1 MKNLS
6 IVLFV
11 LFVFTISCNEQN
23 KFVYVKDGRLYD
35 PDGKELSVYGVNL
48 QPNLSWEYNGLLK
61 RAGVPKTAEALK
73 KATDESLD
81 ELEILN
87 CKTIRCHLTPGD
99 FTDSAGNLVETIYLD
114 LLDYLVAESWKRG
127 MYVNLAFINHM
138 GQNNEVENS
147 FMNNIENSFDMRAT
161 WLLDEDM
168 IRNSR
173 NYIQEL
179 LNRENPDNNKLYKN
193 DPGIAVLEV
202 MNEPT
207 YFSYEEIQDTRFYD
221 DFKNWIDE
229 NDLLE
234 NKSNYLKYRKEVV
247 SEYINGMYDNIRETG
262 DEHPVVWNCNWNRMI
277 MEHEDVFEAI
287 AQSKVEVVSFCNYPG
302 QNVVVAP
309 YQKNPEDLSGYDF
322 TEWYQDFYSNPDYY
336 GWVRSEDFEDK
347 AKIVY
352 EFETFY
358 NQSAYLYPAQA
369 DFLRAMGVQMAGMWN
384 YSMPAYAQT
393 RSGSHV
399 LNLKTTPRKAA
410 SFAVAGKIF
419 EHLPLYHEYHVESPI
434 TWKTDTYMYSYEN
447 DMSLYSDNKYY
458 YYSNSVPDSVSIKPH
473 PTVEEIFGYG
483 NSPLVKYKGTG
494 NYKILIAENQMDVII
509 QPDVKYNME
518 LWQRGR
524 TPDGGV
530 TEFIFGNLNKMALE
544 IEGWGKGNYVLHKL
558 ENGEKTKVQELELLE
573 FEITPGTYRIE
584 KV

>member
-6 IVLFV
+6 IVLFILV
-11 LFVFTISCNEQN
+11 IFSLSCNEQN
-23 KFVYVKDGRLYD
+23 RFVYVEDGRLYD
-35 PDGKELSVYGVNL
+35 PEGKELSAYGVNL

-99 FTDSAGNLVETIYLD
+99 FTDNMGNLVETIYLD
-114 LLDYLVAESWKRG
+114 MLDYLVAESWKRG
-127 MYVNLAFINHM
+127 MYVNIAFINHM
-138 GQNNEVENS
+138 GQNDEVENS
-147 FMNNIENSFDMRAT
+147 FMNSSEDRFDYRAA
-161 WLLDEDM
+161 WILDEEM
-168 IRNSR
+168 VEKSKH
-173 NYIQEL
+173 YIQNL
-179 LNRENPDNNKLYKN
+179 LNRVNPYTDISYKEE
-193 DPGIAVLEV
+193 PGIAVLEV
-202 MNEPT
+202 MNEPR
-207 YFSYEEIQDTRFYD
+207 YYDYETFVTTPFKEKY
-221 DFKNWIDE
+221 KNWLE
-229 NDLLE
+229 KNDLE
-234 NKSNYLKYRKEVV
+234 DIETNYYKYRKEVV
-247 SEYINGMYDNIRETG
+247 RSYINEMYDNIRETG
-262 DEHPVVWNCNWNRMI
+262 DKHPVVWNCNWNRMI
-277 MEHEDVFEAI
+277 MGHEDVFEAI
-287 AQSKVEVVSFCNYPG
+287 AQTKVEVVSFCNYPG
-302 QNVVVAP
+302 QNVVKAP
-309 YQKNPEDLSGYDF
+309 YQKNPEDLSRYDF
-322 TEWYQDFYSNPDYY
+322 TEWYQNFYSNPDYY
-336 GWVRSEDFEDK
+336 GWVRSEEFSDK

-384 YSMPAYAQT
+384 YSMPAYAQN

-399 LNLKTTPRKAA
+399 LNLKVTPRKAA
-410 SFAVAGKIF
+410 AFAVAGKIF

-447 DMSLYSDNKYY
+447 DMSLYSDDKYY
-458 YYSNSVPDSVSIKPH
+458 YYSNAVPDSISIKPK

-483 NSPLVKYKGTG
+483 NSPLVKYNGTG
-494 NYKILIAENQMDVII
+494 NYKILISENHMDVII

-524 TPDGGV
+524 IPDGGV
-530 TEFIFGNLNKMALE
+530 TEFIFDNLNKMTLE
-544 IEGWGKGNYVLHKL
+544 IEGWGKGNYVLHKQ